1 MALATLLGRV
11 HAAGRMAL
19 GHKRRKEMLAT
30 KRHKKHIKRLVL

>member
-19 GHKRRKEMLAT
+19 GHKGRFS
-30 KRHKKHIKRLVL
+30 HKKAQKAHKRVLM